1 MTVLLLIDPDAEGVC
16 RGQVGDGVHDLGVG
30 HIHAVPPLVAGDAD
44 GVPLHHV
51 LVRDEIPSVAGVDT
65 IANLTAED
73 IKLLHD
79 VVKPVGD
86 GYYG

>member
-1 MTVLLLIDPDAEGVC
+1 MLLLIDLDAEGVG

-30 HIHAVPPLVAGDAD
+30 HIHAFPPLIPCDAD
-44 GVPLHHV
+44 GVPLHHA
-51 LVRDEIPSVAGVDT
+51 LVRDEVPSVAGVDT
-65 IANLTAED
+65 GANLTAED

-86 GYYG
+86 GHYA